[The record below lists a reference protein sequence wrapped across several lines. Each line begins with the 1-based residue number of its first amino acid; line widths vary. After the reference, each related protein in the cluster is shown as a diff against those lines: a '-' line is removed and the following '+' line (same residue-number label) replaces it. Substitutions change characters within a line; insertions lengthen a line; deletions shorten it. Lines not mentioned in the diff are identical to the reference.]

1 MDSDKQRLY
10 FIAILPPLHLRR
22 EVEDIKRYFAEIYQ
36 SRHAL
41 KSPAHI
47 TLLMP
52 FRWPQRRE
60 PELIR
65 FLSRFAS
72 GISPFQVSL
81 KNFAA
86 FPRRVIYIDVEKN
99 EAMETLAARL
109 TEQIRRELKIFKDTY
124 KNQGFTPHMTIA
136 HRDLKPVT
144 FMEAWPE
151 FSRREFK
158 AGFAADKITLLK
170 HSGQKWEIQEEF
182 PFPESGSSG

>member
-1 MDSDKQRLY
+1 MDSDKQRIY
-10 FIAILPPLHLRR
+10 FIAIVPPFDLRQ
-22 EVEDIKRYFAEIYQ
+22 EVEDIKRYFAETYQ

-47 TLLMP
+47 TLHMP

-60 PELIR
+60 PELLR
-65 FLSRFAS
+65 FMSRFAS

-109 TEQIRRELKIFKDTY
+109 TEQIRLELKIFKDTY
-124 KNQGFTPHMTIA
+124 KNQGFTAHVTVA
-136 HRDLKPVT
+136 HRDLKPAT

-151 FSRREFK
+151 FSQREFK
-158 AGFAADKITLLK
+158 AGFTADKIALLK

-182 PFPESGSSG
+182 PFLENAPSG